1 LQDALN
7 WKKVVDCSVQ
17 EELEPEPELTK
28 PLLKPILKLS
38 NRQFKEKYGHMAGS
52 WRGKKPIQRNAIIA
66 LGVYKDITAVD
77 DLIELM
83 YHDPRPA
90 IRGTAAW
97 SLGKIGSE
105 KAMEALLALKEK
117 ETDEQVR
124 YELESALQED

>member
-1 LQDALN
+1 
-7 WKKVVDCSVQ
+7 
-17 EELEPEPELTK
+17 
-28 PLLKPILKLS
+28 
-38 NRQFKEKYGHMAGS
+38 
-52 WRGKKPIQRNAIIA
+52 
-66 LGVYKDITAVD
+66 
-77 DLIELM
+77 M